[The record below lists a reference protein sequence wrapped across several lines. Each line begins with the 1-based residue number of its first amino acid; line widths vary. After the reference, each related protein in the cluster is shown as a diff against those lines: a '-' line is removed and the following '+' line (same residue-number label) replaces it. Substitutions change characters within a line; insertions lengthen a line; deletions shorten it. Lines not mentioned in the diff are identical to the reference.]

1 MRDFKRILLLG
12 TGPATLQLAV
22 SLKNRLPCY
31 LGIAGRVSARSEQLF
46 GALDQ
51 NKRQVHVNI
60 QNEKHRALEGMCV
73 VDQVFKGYDSVTGN
87 WDTLFIAVTT
97 DAYLDVLSQLSE
109 DIITG
114 IRCIILVSPTL
125 GSNRLVRNYMNA
137 WHTEVEIISFST
149 YLGDTRWLT
158 EGTLQPHVL
167 TTAVKK
173 KIFAGSTQIHSANI
187 LMLQQL
193 FEQLGI
199 TLVILAT
206 PIEAETRNISLYVH
220 PALFMNE
227 FSLDAIFS
235 NSGTQKYVYKM
246 FPEGPITQYVIRD
259 MLNQW
264 KEIMTLLD
272 TLKIKQLNL
281 LQFMT
286 DDNYP
291 IRLESLSRHDI
302 EHFSQ
307 FDTTRQEYLLYIR
320 YTSLLIDPY
329 SEPDE
334 TGKYFD
340 FSGVPF
346 RKLFINRE
354 GELDVPRMPKED
366 YYRTKIIQGMMTN
379 LGLQC
384 PTITKFL
391 HTYERKLM
399 EAAQSYPHHK
409 LSPAFEIQSFS
420 SDIKRINSELF
431 L

>member
-1 MRDFKRILLLG
+1 MSDFKRILLLG
-12 TGPATLQLAV
+12 TGPATFQLALC
-22 SLKNRLPCY
+22 LKNQLPCY
-31 LGIAGRVSARSEQLF
+31 LGIAGRVSARSEHVF
-46 GALDQ
+46 DALEQ
-51 NKRQVHVNI
+51 SNHQVRVSI
-60 QNEKHRALEGMCV
+60 QNEKHRALEGKCL
-73 VDQVFKGYDSVTGN
+73 VDEVFKGYDAVTGD
-87 WDTLFIAVTT
+87 WDTLLIAVTT
-97 DAYLDVLSQLSE
+97 DAYIEVLSQLSE
-109 DIITG
+109 EIIAG

-125 GSNRLVRNYMNA
+125 GSNRLVLNYMNA
-137 WHTEVEIISFST
+137 WHTNVEIISFST
-149 YLGDTRWLT
+149 YLGDSRWLT
-158 EGTLQPHVL
+158 KSMQQPHVL

-173 KIFAGSTQIHSANI
+173 KIFAGSTQLHTTNLSV
-187 LMLQQL
+187 LQQI
-193 FEQLGI
+193 FEQLNI
-199 TLVILAT
+199 ELVILEN

-227 FSLDAIFS
+227 FSLDAIFTD
-235 NSGTQKYVYKM
+235 SGAPKYVYKM
-246 FPEGPITQYVIRD
+246 YPEGPITQYVIRD
-259 MLNQW
+259 MLSQW

-272 TLKIKQLNL
+272 ALKIKPLNL

-291 IRLESLSRHDI
+291 VRIESISRYDI
-302 EHFSQ
+302 EHFNQ

-334 TGKYFD
+334 AGKYFD

-391 HTYERKLM
+391 NTYERKLK

-420 SDIKRINSELF
+420 RDINRINNALF